1 MAVCKMQRMNICGM
15 QENRKAIL
23 ERLQAAGAMEINI
36 PDTGDALS
44 TMDTTASRQRFERQA
59 QQLRQALE
67 VLDRYAPEKK
77 SMFAGLAGKDL
88 IPQADYDAV
97 CARRQDIIAAAQDV
111 LNKEKAIGEQRGAIA
126 RLENQMEALTPWL
139 NLDVPMSFRGTKAT
153 RLLLG
158 AVPGSWTGETLT
170 AAVRAAL
177 PPEQEA
183 VETEL
188 LSLGRD
194 YGYLAVLCMKED
206 EAAVE
211 TALRS
216 IGFARPTQSG
226 TGTPAEQQEALL
238 RQKQEAEQA
247 IADLSAALSKLG
259 ARRRDFEILS
269 DYYGVRA
276 DKYAVL
282 GRLPQ
287 SRHTFLVSG
296 YVPEYRA
303 AALARDLET
312 RCGAAVEIEELPED
326 EDPPVLLKNNH
337 FGAMTEGI
345 LKSFGLP
352 AKGEMDPAFFT
363 TVFYIFF
370 FGLMLSDAAYGLI
383 MALGCGWAL
392 LKFPRMGDSMKKSL
406 QLFFWCGLS
415 TVFWGVM
422 FGGFFGDA
430 VDVISRTFFGK
441 DITLKPLWFAPL
453 TDPTKL
459 LVYSMLFGLI
469 HLLTGLALK
478 GYMCVKHK
486 DFLGLIFDVGCW
498 FLLIIGLTLM
508 LLPTDLF
515 YGISQMKFDFSP
527 ALRQASKIMALA
539 GAAGILL
546 MSARDKKNPFLRL
559 ALGAYDLY
567 GVSGWLSD
575 VLSYSRLLALGLA
588 TGVIGQVINQ
598 MASMPGNTVFGVI
611 AFVLIFL
618 VGHTLNIGINLLGA
632 YVHTC
637 RLQYVEFY
645 GKFYEGGGRE
655 FQPFHQ
661 QTTYVDIKEEN

>member
-1 MAVCKMQRMNICGM
+1 MPCGIFGTKGTVLAGNVLLCNE
-15 QENRKAIL
+15 QIL
-23 ERLQAAGAMEINI
+23 EGICIFRSQQHVERLDTDAGLHFPFEQL
-36 PDTGDALS
+36 PGGLHG
-44 TMDTTASRQRFERQA
+44 DTT
-59 QQLRQALE
+59 
-67 VLDRYAPEKK
+67 
-77 SMFAGLAGKDL
+77 
-88 IPQADYDAV
+88 
-97 CARRQDIIAAAQDV
+97 DV
-111 LNKEKAIGEQRGAIA
+111 LRIQR
-126 RLENQMEALTPWL
+126 
-139 NLDVPMSFRGTKAT
+139 
-153 RLLLG
+153 
-158 AVPGSWTGETLT
+158 
-170 AAVRAAL
+170 VRAD
-177 PPEQEA
+177 QVA

-303 AALARDLET
+303 AALASDLET

-370 FGLMLSDAAYGLI
+370 
-383 MALGCGWAL
+383 
-392 LKFPRMGDSMKKSL
+392 
-406 QLFFWCGLS
+406 
-415 TVFWGVM
+415 
-422 FGGFFGDA
+422 
-430 VDVISRTFFGK
+430 
-441 DITLKPLWFAPL
+441 
-453 TDPTKL
+453 
-459 LVYSMLFGLI
+459 
-469 HLLTGLALK
+469 
-478 GYMCVKHK
+478 
-486 DFLGLIFDVGCW
+486 
-498 FLLIIGLTLM
+498 
-508 LLPTDLF
+508 
-515 YGISQMKFDFSP
+515 GIS
-527 ALRQASKIMALA
+527 
-539 GAAGILL
+539 
-546 MSARDKKNPFLRL
+546 
-559 ALGAYDLY
+559 
-567 GVSGWLSD
+567 
-575 VLSYSRLLALGLA
+575 
-588 TGVIGQVINQ
+588 
-598 MASMPGNTVFGVI
+598 
-611 AFVLIFL
+611 
-618 VGHTLNIGINLLGA
+618 
-632 YVHTC
+632 
-637 RLQYVEFY
+637 E
-645 GKFYEGGGRE
+645 
-655 FQPFHQ
+655 
-661 QTTYVDIKEEN
+661 